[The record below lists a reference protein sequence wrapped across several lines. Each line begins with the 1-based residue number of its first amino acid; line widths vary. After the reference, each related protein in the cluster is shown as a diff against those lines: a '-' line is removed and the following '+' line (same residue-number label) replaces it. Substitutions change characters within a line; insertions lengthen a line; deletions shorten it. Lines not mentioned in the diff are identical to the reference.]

1 MLTYDELAD
10 FLVCTLTERKAQE
23 IAVLDVR
30 KLTYL
35 TDLMLVATGTSRR
48 HVVAVTEFLVQE
60 AKRYKLSILGVEG
73 KERADWV
80 LVDLGDALV
89 HVMRAS
95 VRDFYQLER
104 LWTPMSS
111 EEHAM

>member
-48 HVVAVTEFLVQE
+48 HVVAVTEFLVSE
-60 AKRYKLSILGVEG
+60 AKRCELSILGVEG

-80 LVDLGDALV
+80 LVDLGEALV

-104 LWTPMSS
+104 LWTPMTS

>member
-10 FLVCTLTERKAQE
+10 FLVSTLTERKAQE

-30 KLTYL
+30 KLTHL

-48 HVVAVTEFLVQE
+48 HVVAVTEFLVVE

-73 KERADWV
+73 KDRGDWV
-80 LVDLGDALV
+80 LIDLGDALV
-89 HVMRAS
+89 HVMQAKA
-95 VRDFYQLER
+95 RDFYQLER
-104 LWTPMSS
+104 LWTPLST
-111 EEHAM
+111 EEHVM